1 METREQVCC
10 FSGHRSLPDSQR
22 AGLAVRLMAA
32 IEAQIESGVTL
43 FISGGAR
50 GFDLLAAEAVLAQ
63 KARHPH
69 IRLLMA
75 LPCPEQTRGWPASEV
90 RRYRRVLSLCDEQV
104 TLAPAYSRECML
116 ARDCYMVNRSA
127 RCICYLN
134 RPRGGTAYTVRY
146 AVKRGLEIINLA

>member
-1 METREQVCC
+1 METREQPCC
-10 FSGHRSLPDSQR
+10 FTGHRDIPDALR
-22 AGLAVRLMAA
+22 PALATRLLAA
-32 IEAQIESGVTL
+32 VEGQIAAGVTL

-50 GFDLLAAEAVLAQ
+50 GFDLLAAEAVIAQ
-63 KARHPH
+63 RARHPG

-75 LPCPEQTRGWPASEV
+75 LPCPDQTRGWPQAEV
-90 RRYRRVLSLCDEQV
+90 RRYQRVLSLCDEQV

-134 RPRGGTAYTVRY
+134 QPRGGTAYTVRC
-146 AVKRGLEIINLA
+146 AMQQGLEIVNLA